1 MATTKPPMKNK
12 ISLIIFSTILIFATA
27 IRLFKLDTLITPYWE
42 EAALGY
48 DAYSISETGKDH
60 HGNTLPI
67 VAFESF
73 GDWKPSG
80 YFYAIVPF
88 IKILGLNVL
97 ATRLPSALA
106 GLGIVIG
113 IFVLLKQILPTTYL
127 KNHPYLPHLGMF
139 IAAIS
144 PWGVIFSRAAWEVNL
159 ATALITW
166 GVITFF
172 SFIKSQN
179 YKMAKFLI
187 SIVLLVL
194 AMYTYHSTRVIAPLL
209 GLMLIAIWLSVENHS
224 IKFIDSCKKFFSH
237 NLSYLITGLIF
248 ALLLISPFI
257 FSDAATTS
265 QRFKETSIFSDLSI
279 IEKSNEGQLQQPNI
293 FGKIFYHRY
302 LLFGTEIIK
311 NYLSH
316 FNINFLFLSGDAN
329 ARHSTQFFG
338 QLYHLEIIYLF
349 FGLIFLSQIFR
360 KTLHNSFDSELKPF
374 WIFLI
379 GWLLI
384 SILPASLTYG
394 TPHALRI
401 LPSLPVWIILITI
414 GINQLSQYFG
424 KNYQKLFF
432 LIVIFFY
439 LIEFS
444 AFWRF
449 YNKIYPQKYAH
460 EWQYGYQQ
468 LVQTINQNSDQST
481 PIFITREQGRPAMYW
496 WFYTKTKPQLVQT
509 SDATAKQDQGEF
521 LEFNNLHFVRTLD
534 EVQQQVGAIVAGSAE
549 QISLLQNKIG
559 KEINIIGEIKAP
571 SGDIIWKVGQIL

>member
-12 ISLIIFSTILIFATA
+12 ISLIIFSAILIFAAT

-106 GLGIVIG
+106 GLSIVIG

-144 PWGVIFSRAAWEVNL
+144 PWGAMFSRAAWEVNL

-166 GVITFF
+166 GVIVFF

-179 YKMAKFLI
+179 YKMAKFLT
-187 SIVLLVL
+187 SIILLVL

-209 GLMLIAIWLSVENHS
+209 GLILIAVWLSVENHS
-224 IKFIDSCKKFFSH
+224 IKFVDSCKKFFSH
-237 NLSYLITGLIF
+237 NLSYLITGSIF
-248 ALLLISPFI
+248 VLLLVSPFI

-316 FNINFLFLSGDAN
+316 FNINFLFLSGDVN

-338 QLYHLEIIYLF
+338 QLYHLEIVYLF

-449 YNKIYPQKYAH
+449 YSKIYPQKYAR

-468 LVQTINQNSDQST
+468 LVQAINQHSDQST

-496 WFYTKTKPQLVQT
+496 WFYTKTKPQLIQAN
-509 SDATAKQDQGEF
+509 DATAKQDQGEF

>member
-106 GLGIVIG
+106 GLSIVIG

-144 PWGVIFSRAAWEVNL
+144 PWGAMFSRAAWEVNL

-166 GVITFF
+166 GVIVFF

-179 YKMAKFLI
+179 YKMAKFLT
-187 SIVLLVL
+187 SIILLVL

-209 GLMLIAIWLSVENHS
+209 GLMLIAVWLSVENHS
-224 IKFIDSCKKFFSH
+224 IKFVDSCKKFFSH
-237 NLSYLITGLIF
+237 NLSYLITGSIF
-248 ALLLISPFI
+248 VLLLVSPFI

-449 YNKIYPQKYAH
+449 YSKIYPQKYAH